1 MKKIHILVL
10 TLLLLLCGQTS
21 FGQGM
26 FGGDLNEVVIIKDF
40 HDNDGVKPPMFEGD
54 FVDQTNNF
62 TLNGVN
68 LLHNVVITNNYH
80 EPEPPN
86 DSGDCNDP
94 SSFSYPCVQD
104 SGDPCDST
112 SSAFDIEVCYGIPDP
127 DTPEPID
134 DIIVTWYLDFDGDG
148 YHSATYQ
155 ATTSPGNNWS
165 QTTSGPDCDDTRS
178 QYTTECCTK
187 TCESGYKLNVD
198 TCGCEVLPPCF
209 GTIKDY
215 ETSNAFNSTTIL
227 NKLNSA
233 LDNFG
238 ISTDV
243 MDIIKQMDI
252 FDPKAIAAGTDV
264 ATHANAIAGIGDVSQ
279 VLMSYS
285 DYIDEP
291 STQNLLRLALD
302 TASTFLSPAA
312 SLAISTVDYFK
323 DSNGDSK
330 LDLLLK
336 AASDEIDRSL
346 DCNLGLGIRNGI
358 F

>member
-1 MKKIHILVL
+1 MKKNYILVF
-10 TLLLLLCGQTS
+10 TFLLLLCGQKS
-21 FGQGM
+21 FGQM
-26 FGGDLNEVVIIKDF
+26 FGGELNDVVIIKDF
-40 HDNDGVKPPMFEGD
+40 HDNDD
-54 FVDQTNNF
+54 DNDD
-62 TLNGVN
+62 
-68 LLHNVVITNNYH
+68 
-80 EPEPPN
+80 

-94 SSFSYPCVQD
+94 SSFSYPCVEDSGDSGD
-104 SGDPCDST
+104 SGDPCDSA

-233 LDNFG
+233 VDHFG

-243 MDIIKQMDI
+243 MDIIKPMDI